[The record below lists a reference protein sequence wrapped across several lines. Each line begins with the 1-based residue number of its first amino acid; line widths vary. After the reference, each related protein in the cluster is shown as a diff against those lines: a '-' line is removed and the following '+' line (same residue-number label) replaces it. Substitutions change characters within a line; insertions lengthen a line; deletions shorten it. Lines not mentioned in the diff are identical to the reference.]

1 MSLSDQQLREI
12 VDVVFGRYD
21 TDNNG
26 TLDRNEVKV
35 LISDV
40 FTQLDMAR
48 LADSQ
53 EIDKFID

>member
-48 LADSQ
+48 LADPQ